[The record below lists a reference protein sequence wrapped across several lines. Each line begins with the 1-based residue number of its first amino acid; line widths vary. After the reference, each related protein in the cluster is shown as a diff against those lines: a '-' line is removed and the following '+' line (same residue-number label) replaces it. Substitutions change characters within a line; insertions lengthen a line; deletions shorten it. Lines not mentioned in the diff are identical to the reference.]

1 MLLPKKYLFIW
12 LCQVIMV
19 TCRIQFPHQELNLG
33 PLLWGRSLCPWT
45 TRAVPEPQ
53 TVEET
58 EPQRANVL
66 WRRLDRYSCRLTAA
80 FCPEPGSYTPTSRD
94 QQGCWKLAQ
103 GQQQEAHWASSSVT
117 SLGFSFP
124 CVGAHSDLFER
135 SFDLW
140 IVRGRFSIQWHHDL
154 PAVARGW
161 DQL

>member
-19 TCRIQFPHQELNLG
+19 TCRIQFPHQNWTWA
-33 PLLWGRSLCPWT
+33 PLLWGLSLAPGPP
-45 TRAVPEPQ
+45 RAVPEPQ

-58 EPQRANVL
+58 EPWELMSYDAGWLVLLQADCSILPRA
-66 WRRLDRYSCRLTAA
+66 RLH
-80 FCPEPGSYTPTSRD
+80 PTSHD

-103 GQQQEAHWASSSVT
+103 SSGKRTEQAALWPLWSA
-117 SLGFSFP
+117 L

-140 IVRGRFSIQWHHDL
+140 IVRGRFSIQWHHL
-154 PAVARGW
+154 PSVARGW